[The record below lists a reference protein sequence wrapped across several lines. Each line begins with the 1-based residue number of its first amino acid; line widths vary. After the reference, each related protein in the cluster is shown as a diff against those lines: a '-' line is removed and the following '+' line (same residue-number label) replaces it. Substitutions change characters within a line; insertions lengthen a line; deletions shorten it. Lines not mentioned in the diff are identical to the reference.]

1 MKVRAFL
8 RQLVC
13 CIETQSRFISLQL
26 QLLVDDSARLQETYP
41 GGNAEQISQQQ
52 ALVVE
57 NWGILQEKAAHR
69 REDLQA
75 ALEMFR
81 FLASVSVAHFP
92 AFVEKYK
99 RTLL

>member
-1 MKVRAFL
+1 MRDCTVTFIIEEIFV
-8 RQLVC
+8 LV
-13 CIETQSRFISLQL
+13 SRICLLQL

-57 NWGILQEKAAHR
+57 NWGILQEKASHR

-81 FLASVSVAHFP
+81 FLAAVSVQI
-92 AFVEKYK
+92 
-99 RTLL
+99 LLCDFQQLSMI

>member
-1 MKVRAFL
+1 MINQNNNSKKINVFVL
-8 RQLVC
+8 H
-13 CIETQSRFISLQL
+13 QL

-57 NWGILQEKAAHR
+57 NWGILQEKTAHR

-81 FLASVSVAHFP
+81 FLASVRTP
-92 AFVEKYK
+92 K
-99 RTLL
+99 RNKNPKKQGKLG

>member
-1 MKVRAFL
+1 M
-8 RQLVC
+8 
-13 CIETQSRFISLQL
+13 
-26 QLLVDDSARLQETYP
+26 DDSARLQETYP

-57 NWGILQEKAAHR
+57 NWGILQEKASHR

-81 FLASVSVAHFP
+81 FLAAVGCGYSCMS
-92 AFVEKYK
+92 E
-99 RTLL
+99 LLNQKANYDLSKMINIFI